1 MGKWQFMNEKSFEK
15 YFQNELSKL
24 QELAKEFSIE
34 HPAVAPLLNAH
45 NADPDAERLLEG
57 VAFLTALL
65 NQKLDN
71 EFPEVIHGLM
81 NILFPHYLRPI
92 PALSIV
98 EFTPKPSLREIIKI
112 PKGTTVKSI
121 PIDDVACSFNTTSDL
136 NMYPIRLHNIHYTT
150 NEKSKLVLDLEVLN
164 SDIATLDLRVLDFYL
179 NDNYNEATNLF
190 MLLSHYLEKITVEFD
205 DKKISLKKDSLKCK
219 GFDRE
224 NSLFHYPKNSLSS
237 YMILQEYF
245 LLPQTFFFFQLE
257 NLERLRNYPNIVN
270 FKIVFDFKA
279 SPIFLTL
286 SNEAIKLF
294 CTPVTNLFKEEA
306 EPITITHYKELLQVR
321 PPLRYSDTYQ
331 VYDIDKVSGYIQG
344 EAKQQEYSPFESFE
358 KGDSDKNIYQV
369 HRKISIVTGKEELY
383 LSLYYNNRDEIKR
396 ETLSINISC
405 TNGKLSERLQLGEIS
420 QGSDN
425 SPELATFKNIIPCT
439 IQIESPI
446 NENSLWQFISHL
458 SINLLTLADLKT
470 FKEMLTLYIFAN
482 NRDKSR
488 VAKNQKRIDA
498 IEEFEVYPIDMVSRG
513 YLLKGHKV
521 IMGIRKDYFA
531 SLGDLYLFCSVIL
544 QFLGSYASLNTFVSL
559 EVKEKITGESF
570 KWTPILGS
578 KKLI

>member
-1 MGKWQFMNEKSFEK
+1 MHEKSFEK
-15 YFQNELSKL
+15 YFQNELGKL
-24 QELAKEFSIE
+24 QDLAKEFSSE

-45 NADPDAERLLEG
+45 NADPDAQRLLEG

-71 EFPEVIHGLM
+71 EFPEVIHALM
-81 NILFPHYLRPI
+81 NILFPHYLKPI

-112 PKGTTVKSI
+112 PKGTIIKST
-121 PIDDVACSFNTTSDL
+121 PIDDVACSFSTTSDL
-136 NMYPIRLHNIHYTT
+136 NMYPMKLNTIEYTA
-150 NEKSKLVLDLEVLN
+150 NEQSRLVLNLEVVNNNIASLN
-164 SDIATLDLRVLDFYL
+164 VEALDFYL
-179 NDNYNEATNLF
+179 NDTYNEAANLF

-205 DKKISLKKDSLKCK
+205 DKKISLNKDSLKCK
-219 GFDRE
+219 GFDRK
-224 NSLFHYPKNSLSS
+224 NALFHYQKNTLSS

-257 NLERLRNYPNIVN
+257 NLTQLKNYPNIVN
-270 FKIVFDFKA
+270 FKIAFDFKT
-279 SPIFLTL
+279 SPIFLSSP
-286 SNEAIKLF
+286 SNETIKLF
-294 CTPVTNLFKEEA
+294 CTPLSNLFKEEA
-306 EPITITHYKELLQVR
+306 EPITITHYKEFLQVR

-331 VYDIDKVSGYIQG
+331 VYDVDKVSGYIQG
-344 EAKQQEYSPFESFE
+344 EVKQKEYFPFESFE
-358 KGDSDKNIYQV
+358 KDELDKNIYQV

-383 LSLYYNNRDEIKR
+383 LSLHYNDKDEIKK

-405 TNGKLSERLQLGEIS
+405 TNGKLPERLQLGEIS
-420 QGSDN
+420 KGSDN

-470 FKEMLTLYIFAN
+470 FKEMLTLYIFEN

-488 VAKNQKRIDA
+488 VAKNKKRIDA
-498 IEEFEVYPIDMVSRG
+498 IEDFEVYPIDMVSRG

-521 IMGIRKDYFA
+521 VMGIRQDYFA

-544 QFLGSYASLNTFVSL
+544 QFLGSYASLNTFVEL

-570 KWTPILGS
+570 TWIPILGS